1 MNYILTATR
10 KIDNFPQSIIVKLKG
25 GTGQMFTTMRS
36 YALLIRDFDLNGQS
50 GSRFKS
56 MNYSTMPSIINNSTI
71 TEINVKAIIKF
82 NEPNAI
88 DNDTPR
94 ATVVSIKN
102 VASSSALVNAVKAQF
117 TAVTGKAYEDTRL
130 YVSNMIIS
138 LSAINQE
145 TQGGV

>member
-1 MNYILTATR
+1 MNYILSATR
-10 KIDNFPQSIIVKLKG
+10 KIDNFPQSVIVKLKG

-50 GSRFKS
+50 GSKFKS
-56 MNYSTMPSIINNSTI
+56 MNYSTMPSIVNNSTI

-94 ATVVSIKN
+94 ATIVNIKN
-102 VASSSALVNAVKAQF
+102 VASSGVLVDAVKAQF